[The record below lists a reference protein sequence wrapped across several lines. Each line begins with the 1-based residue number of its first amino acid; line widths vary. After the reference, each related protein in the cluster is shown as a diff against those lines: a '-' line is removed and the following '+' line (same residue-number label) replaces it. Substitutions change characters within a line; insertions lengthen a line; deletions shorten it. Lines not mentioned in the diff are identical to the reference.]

1 MLKITVVAVGKLK
14 EKFWVAACDEYLKRL
29 RPYAKVTVAE
39 IPDVDPARAGGVE
52 TALEREGAGI
62 LAAVPEGAHVI
73 LMAIEGKQRSSVD
86 FSRHLD
92 DLALRGAS
100 ELAFVIGGS
109 DGVSDAVRAR
119 ADETFSF
126 GPITLPHN
134 LARVVLLEQLYRAF
148 KISTA
153 SPITSNRK
161 RAESHRSRRLSARVK
176 RLSPTIYFFTISM
189 VTSAGAGSSAVQWGQ
204 RV

>member
-29 RPYAKVTVAE
+29 RPYAKVAVTE

-52 TALEREGAGI
+52 AAREREGAGI
-62 LAAVPEGAHVI
+62 LAAVPECAHVI

-100 ELAFVIGGS
+100 ELASVSYTHLPPGSGGCPRRIERP
-109 DGVSDAVRAR
+109 AQA
-119 ADETFSF
+119 SF
-126 GPITLPHN
+126 CP
-134 LARVVLLEQLYRAF
+134 
-148 KISTA
+148 
-153 SPITSNRK
+153 
-161 RAESHRSRRLSARVK
+161 SRRRPQCPRAAAAARPA
-176 RLSPTIYFFTISM
+176 R
-189 VTSAGAGSSAVQWGQ
+189 GSSSLSLIHI
-204 RV
+204 

>member
-62 LAAVPEGAHVI
+62 LAAVPEGARVI

-126 GPITLPHN
+126 GPIT
-134 LARVVLLEQLYRAF
+134 
-148 KISTA
+148 
-153 SPITSNRK
+153 SNRK
-161 RAESHRSRRLSARVK
+161 RAESHYLKQLSARAK
-176 RLSPTIYFFTISM
+176 RLCLRF
-189 VTSAGAGSSAVQWGQ
+189 TSA
-204 RV
+204 RPR

>member
-1 MLKITVVAVGKLK
+1 MLKITVVTVGKLK
-14 EKFWVAACDEYLKRL
+14 EKFWAAACDEYLKRL

-52 TALEREGAGI
+52 AAREREGAGI

-126 GPITLPHN
+126 GPITLPPQPGP
-134 LARVVLLEQLYRAF
+134 RRA
-148 KISTA
+148 A
-153 SPITSNRK
+153 
-161 RAESHRSRRLSARVK
+161 
-176 RLSPTIYFFTISM
+176 
-189 VTSAGAGSSAVQWGQ
+189 
-204 RV
+204 

>member
-14 EKFWVAACDEYLKRL
+14 EKFWTAACDEYLKRL
-29 RPYAKVTVAE
+29 RPYAKVIVAE

-52 TALEREGAGI
+52 TAREREGAGI

-86 FSRHLD
+86 FSCHLD

-119 ADETFSF
+119 AASCCSSS
-126 GPITLPHN
+126 
-134 LARVVLLEQLYRAF
+134 
-148 KISTA
+148 STA
-153 SPITSNRK
+153 PSKSPAASPTTSS
-161 RAESHRSRRLSARVK
+161 AAFRRLVKSGKAVCPVLGRSPRVPF
-176 RLSPTIYFFTISM
+176 LY
-189 VTSAGAGSSAVQWGQ
+189 
-204 RV
+204 

>member
-1 MLKITVVAVGKLK
+1 MSIRPAP
-14 EKFWVAACDEYLKRL
+14 AAWR
-29 RPYAKVTVAE
+29 R
-39 IPDVDPARAGGVE
+39 
-52 TALEREGAGI
+52 EREGAGI

-86 FSRHLD
+86 FSCHLD

-126 GPITLPHN
+126 GPVTLPHN

-148 KISTA
+148 KISRGE
-153 SPITSNRK
+153 PYHK
-161 RAESHRSRRLSARVK
+161 
-176 RLSPTIYFFTISM
+176 
-189 VTSAGAGSSAVQWGQ
+189 
-204 RV
+204 

>member
-29 RPYAKVTVAE
+29 RPYAKVAVTE

-52 TALEREGAGI
+52 AAREREGAGI
-62 LAAVPEGAHVI
+62 LAAVPECAHVI

-134 LARVVLLEQLYRAF
+134 LARVVLLEQLYRAYQ
-148 KISTA
+148 ID
-153 SPITSNRK
+153 
-161 RAESHRSRRLSARVK
+161 
-176 RLSPTIYFFTISM
+176 
-189 VTSAGAGSSAVQWGQ
+189 AGT
-204 RV
+204 RYHK

>member
-29 RPYAKVTVAE
+29 RPYAKVAVTE

-52 TALEREGAGI
+52 AAREREGAGI
-62 LAAVPEGAHVI
+62 LAAVPECAHVI

-100 ELAFVIGGS
+100 ELA
-109 DGVSDAVRAR
+109 
-119 ADETFSF
+119 DETFSF

-148 KISTA
+148 KISRGE
-153 SPITSNRK
+153 PYHK
-161 RAESHRSRRLSARVK
+161 
-176 RLSPTIYFFTISM
+176 
-189 VTSAGAGSSAVQWGQ
+189 
-204 RV
+204 

>member
-52 TALEREGAGI
+52 ATREREGAGI

-109 DGVSDAVRAR
+109 DGVSPGRRDVLLRPHHPAPQPGPRRAAR
-119 ADETFSF
+119 AA
-126 GPITLPHN
+126 LPRLQN
-134 LARVVLLEQLYRAF
+134 LPRRALPQVGSLLDVQSKVGKRCAQFWAEARLPSSYTGLIRQE
-148 KISTA
+148 
-153 SPITSNRK
+153 
-161 RAESHRSRRLSARVK
+161 
-176 RLSPTIYFFTISM
+176 
-189 VTSAGAGSSAVQWGQ
+189 GAQS
-204 RV
+204 

>member
-1 MLKITVVAVGKLK
+1 MST
-14 EKFWVAACDEYLKRL
+14 
-29 RPYAKVTVAE
+29 RPA
-39 IPDVDPARAGGVE
+39 PAGVE
-52 TALEREGAGI
+52 AAREREGAGI
-62 LAAVPEGAHVI
+62 LAAVPECAHVI

-119 ADETFSF
+119 ADRDVLFR
-126 GPITLPHN
+126 PHHPPHN

-148 KISTA
+148 KISRGE
-153 SPITSNRK
+153 PYHK
-161 RAESHRSRRLSARVK
+161 
-176 RLSPTIYFFTISM
+176 
-189 VTSAGAGSSAVQWGQ
+189 
-204 RV
+204 